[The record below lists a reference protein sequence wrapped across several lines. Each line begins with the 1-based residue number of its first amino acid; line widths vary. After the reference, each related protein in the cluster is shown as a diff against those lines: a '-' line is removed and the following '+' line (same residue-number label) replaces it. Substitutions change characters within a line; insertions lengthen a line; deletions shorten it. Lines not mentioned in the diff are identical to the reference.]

1 MNENKE
7 KTAGNLANS
16 VVEGYDYSVAV
27 RMSGRAGA
35 YSPTGG
41 KGNAFE
47 VMYSDKKNLSNL
59 LKPDT
64 TTTLTNS
71 STARQVDLVT
81 KKGNRIIER
90 IQCKDTPS
98 AKGTMDTI
106 KRVQN
111 GQYRTTQLVGTSE
124 SAAAFNAKAPSQG
137 VTKVMKDSGISTKDT
152 TRVSNKFNG
161 VQSSTGIANA
171 AKSSAKLGGA
181 FGGGMAAVESIVN
194 GDDLSTTTGN
204 VASGA
209 LKGSVSG
216 AAGTAASAPI
226 PLAAKVVIG
235 IGAGMFAGS
244 VASDVISDV
253 CDGVGDIVSGIVDGI
268 GDFFGSLFL

>member
-81 KKGNRIIER
+81 KKGNR
-90 IQCKDTPS
+90 
-98 AKGTMDTI
+98 

-216 AAGTAASAPI
+216 AAGTAASEATMAALAAAPI

>member
-81 KKGNRIIER
+81 KKGNRI
-90 IQCKDTPS
+90 
-98 AKGTMDTI
+98 
-106 KRVQN
+106 
-111 GQYRTTQLVGTSE
+111 
-124 SAAAFNAKAPSQG
+124 NAKAPSQG

-216 AAGTAASAPI
+216 AAGTAASEATMAALAAAPI

>member
-1 MNENKE
+1 
-7 KTAGNLANS
+7 
-16 VVEGYDYSVAV
+16 VEGYDYSVAV

-35 YSPTGG
+35 NSPIGG

-64 TTTLTNS
+64 TTKLTNS

-81 KKGNRIIER
+81 KRGNRIIER

-111 GQYRTTQLVGTSE
+111 GQYRTTQLVGTTE

-181 FGGGMAAVESIVN
+181 FGGGIAAVESIVN

-216 AAGTAASAPI
+216 AAGTAASEATMAVLAAAPI

-244 VASDVISDV
+244 VASDVVSDV
-253 CDGVGDIVSGIVDGI
+253 CDGVGGIVSGIVDGI

>member
-81 KKGNRIIER
+81 
-90 IQCKDTPS
+90 KDTPS

-216 AAGTAASAPI
+216 AAGTAASEATMAALAAAPI